1 MLRQQQCT
9 PPNTDLESCW
19 MSSFCGNYLRF
30 LSLDLFWQSIFSCLF
45 YGKISGE
52 KLLLLTKTELYVY
65 EMRTTSKNAC
75 FYWQSHNTKKL
86 KKILVVFYLNFLFC
100 FLWYFL
106 PQWLGTFLSLVW
118 ATYFALA
125 PRWWRRRER
134 EVCSSHIKHPE
145 KLYSRW
151 TTTKCHKKE
160 KALGTLFRIFHHLGF
175 IAKPTKDAS
184 NSWVLL
190 QFNFP
195 HDIFYP
201 SVTFQSSLRCFIS
214 GVF

>member
-1 MLRQQQCT
+1 MKWGQQAKT
-9 PPNTDLESCW
+9 LV
-19 MSSFCGNYLRF
+19 
-30 LSLDLFWQSIFSCLF
+30 SIDNH
-45 YGKISGE
+45 I
-52 KLLLLTKTELYVY
+52 TQKTG
-65 EMRTTSKNAC
+65 
-75 FYWQSHNTKKL
+75 
-86 KKILVVFYLNFLFC
+86 KKILVVFNLICDIFY
-100 FLWYFL
+100 

>member
-1 MLRQQQCT
+1 MHAEVCRQNHVVNCIVMHLPIVICVVVFHFPLNISWKCRDHRVPVQLCAYCGHCTAIQRGAIFLPIFLKIFNFLKLAKTPLRKVNHEPREHIEGFQKIQNPLMLRQQQCT

-75 FYWQSHNTKKL
+75 FYWQSHNTKKM
-86 KKILVVFYLNFLFC
+86 KKILVGFYLNFLFC

-106 PQWLGTFLSLVW
+106 PQWLGTFLS
-118 ATYFALA
+118 
-125 PRWWRRRER
+125 
-134 EVCSSHIKHPE
+134 
-145 KLYSRW
+145 
-151 TTTKCHKKE
+151 
-160 KALGTLFRIFHHLGF
+160 
-175 IAKPTKDAS
+175 
-184 NSWVLL
+184 
-190 QFNFP
+190 
-195 HDIFYP
+195 
-201 SVTFQSSLRCFIS
+201 
-214 GVF
+214 